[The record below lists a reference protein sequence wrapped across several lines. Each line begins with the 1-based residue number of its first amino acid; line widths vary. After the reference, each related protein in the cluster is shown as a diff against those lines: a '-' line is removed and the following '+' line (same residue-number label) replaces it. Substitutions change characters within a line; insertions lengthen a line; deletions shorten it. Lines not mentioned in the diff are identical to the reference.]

1 MLSEGIAFKERSPAL
16 VASYEQAVRMGHAE
30 SHASLAWLL
39 MVQPLHI
46 PSLAVIHSTLTL
58 PLQHDV
64 VGITKDVSRAYSLA
78 YAGAQAGCH
87 HCKGALA
94 CCLAHGW
101 GTSRDIDQ
109 ALQLTIA
116 SSEQSSKFGNYMLGF
131 FISGLGNIDEA
142 QSIKYGMKAKREA
155 RLDAFHL
162 SAASDQGLV
171 EGRNELAYHL
181 QHKEASRD
189 RERAFHLY
197 SEAASFGHPGAN
209 ESVGYF
215 LMRGVGTTMDKVA
228 AARYLNIAADAG
240 CLGALRLLLELGDP
254 SRDVSTDMVR
264 ARF

>member
-1 MLSEGIAFKERSPAL
+1 MDL
-16 VASYEQAVRMGHAE
+16 
-30 SHASLAWLL
+30 
-39 MVQPLHI
+39 
-46 PSLAVIHSTLTL
+46 
-58 PLQHDV
+58 
-64 VGITKDVSRAYSLA
+64 
-78 YAGAQAGCH
+78 
-87 HCKGALA
+87 
-94 CCLAHGW
+94 
-101 GTSRDIDQ
+101 

-142 QSIKYGMKAKREA
+142 LSIKYGMKAKREA
-155 RLDAFHL
+155 KLDAFYL
-162 SAASDQGLV
+162 SAASDQGRV

-189 RERAFHLY
+189 RERAFQLY

>member
-1 MLSEGIAFKERSPAL
+1 MDL
-16 VASYEQAVRMGHAE
+16 
-30 SHASLAWLL
+30 
-39 MVQPLHI
+39 
-46 PSLAVIHSTLTL
+46 
-58 PLQHDV
+58 
-64 VGITKDVSRAYSLA
+64 
-78 YAGAQAGCH
+78 
-87 HCKGALA
+87 
-94 CCLAHGW
+94 
-101 GTSRDIDQ
+101 

-142 QSIKYGMKAKREA
+142 LSMKYGMKAKRETK
-155 RLDAFHL
+155 LDTFYL

-197 SEAASFGHPGAN
+197 SQAASFGHPGAN

-215 LMRGVGTTMDKVA
+215 LMRGVGATMDRVA
-228 AARYLNIAADAG
+228 AERYLNIAAEAG

-254 SRDVSTDMVR
+254 SRDVSIDMVR
-264 ARF
+264 ARFDAICCYSQFSMILNMSCLKQGEILSRTTQLHAGRQSFLGRLDAHVIPSTRFGGLLF